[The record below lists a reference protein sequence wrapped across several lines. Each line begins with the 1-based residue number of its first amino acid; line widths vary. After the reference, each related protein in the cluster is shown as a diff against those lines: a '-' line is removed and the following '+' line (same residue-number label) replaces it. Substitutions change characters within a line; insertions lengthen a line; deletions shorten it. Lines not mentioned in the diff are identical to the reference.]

1 MTPGIP
7 KFRRESHPERTRI
20 KSPPIFSQLLS
31 GYILPFPEEFD
42 NLAKIRTF
50 DGRRIWK

>member
-7 KFRRESHPERTRI
+7 TFREENHPERARI

-31 GYILPFPEEFD
+31 GYILPFSGEFD
-42 NLAKIRTF
+42 NL
-50 DGRRIWK
+50 G